1 LQNPTMLDFAEFF
14 VLQNPTMLDFA
25 EIAKT
30 EMCIHSGGCCPCLL
44 AANPSLL
51 NNSIDLLTVDT

>member
-1 LQNPTMLDFAEFF
+1 MLDFAENVF
-14 VLQNPTMLDFA
+14 LQNPTMLDFA